1 MNPFCNHFGQQDK
14 ILIRQEKRIEFN
26 LVVSRLGPIRG
37 VDIARKLLH
46 TGRRRRLG
54 AALCKGAFMTTPNR
68 RRQWLLLLTGAPL
81 LAVVSNAV
89 GGVLGTPPVSA
100 GDGAS
105 ALTPKAL
112 PGLPGPRVPRG
123 PRRPLVPRGPRGP
136 RRPRVPRP

>member
-1 MNPFCNHFGQQDK
+1 MN
-14 ILIRQEKRIEFN
+14 
-26 LVVSRLGPIRG
+26 
-37 VDIARKLLH
+37 
-46 TGRRRRLG
+46 
-54 AALCKGAFMTTPNR
+54 TPNR

-100 GDGAS
+100 GDGAG

-112 PGLPGPRVPRG
+112 PGLPGPRRPRVPRG
-123 PRRPLVPRGPRGP
+123 PRPPLGPRAPRGP